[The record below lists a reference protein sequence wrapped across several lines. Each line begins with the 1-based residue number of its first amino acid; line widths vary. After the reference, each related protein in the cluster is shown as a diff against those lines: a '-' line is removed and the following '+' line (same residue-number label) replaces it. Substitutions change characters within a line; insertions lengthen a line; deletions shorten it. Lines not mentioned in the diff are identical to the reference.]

1 MVEDGHQIGIMQSPT
16 PPPPLANANNEDNL
30 TFKDIKLEQKLLHM
44 LDSVIASNE
53 IKEKTLINRLEESR
67 NEIYKR
73 EQQLKEEK
81 QEIENQRINI
91 ANINQKLSQENMDLE
106 EKLKRLALLQQS
118 VQQNVVSPT
127 SPTASASS
135 IGHSNSKSN
144 SNTNQLT
151 ITTNTND
158 TSIDSQKS
166 PLESPPDYVKKL
178 KSLNSEYQESTSRF
192 EYRLGQIQQNSSK
205 ITGRDHSTT
214 SSLNSGSNLDLE
226 NAATLTN
233 GNSQSQSTQSQS
245 QSREESREKDK
256 RELSSPTTPENQ
268 TFRRRRNRVITNNP
282 STTTSQQKDEKIFE
296 LENSILEL
304 QSRLQEKEKESQ
316 SVSPSKEMNTSLN
329 ETKSSQVK
337 YKLMSVVANRSAVKK
352 IKEILSSN
360 TNNVLS
366 PTLTNE
372 ISEILTTS
380 EEKENYKLLRI
391 DKFEYVKKAF
401 EQIKDQEKRAINDR
415 ANYENKLSELET
427 INNDIKLERD
437 NLIAEK
443 KSLSE
448 NILKI
453 RQEIENYQGKVKEIK
468 KRNDVL
474 EIKTGKIGEELKG
487 KDEVLK
493 NKVGE
498 LERAKTKLEEEKTKL
513 TKVKAKLEKIEKEK
527 VESDRKVREKA
538 IFWG

>member
-360 TNNVLS
+360 INNVLS

-474 EIKTGKIGEELKG
+474 EVKTGKIGEELKG

>member
-106 EKLKRLALLQQS
+106 EKLKRLALLQQT

-151 ITTNTND
+151 ITTNVND

-513 TKVKAKLEKIEKEK
+513 TKVKSKLEKIEKEK